1 MQVRNS
7 NSSWFGLSGQ
17 VRSMTGNVV
26 LLAIVIG
33 APAIAAAQA
42 GNGPFAKS
50 IAYAQARTVKIYGA
64 GIGRQEG
71 YATGIIISADGRI
84 LTTQGVFLAGGSIR
98 VVLPNGDKHY
108 ALVERRSHPLNA
120 AILKLD
126 SPPEVE
132 AIQTPDYF
140 EVAETSVA
148 QKGDWVIG
156 ISNAF
161 KVANGSERLSVTL
174 GVVSLRTQLEAKRG
188 ASDVDYD
195 QDVLLIDCIT
205 SNPGAPGGAVVTAD
219 GRLAGMIGK
228 VIESKSTQTR
238 LNYAVPNDLLHKFL
252 IGEPIKITT
261 PKTLTGGKAVLG
273 IRLFTLGGRRAPAY
287 IDRVKPGSPAAKA
300 GLRSDDLIL
309 SIGGERI
316 RYASEYK
323 KILAQLTPGKPVT
336 IIVKRKAKA
345 VTVQVTPEAEDK

>member
-1 MQVRNS
+1 
-7 NSSWFGLSGQ
+7 
-17 VRSMTGNVV
+17 
-26 LLAIVIG
+26 
-33 APAIAAAQA
+33 
-42 GNGPFAKS
+42 
-50 IAYAQARTVKIYGA
+50 
-64 GIGRQEG
+64 
-71 YATGIIISADGRI
+71 
-84 LTTQGVFLAGGSIR
+84 
-98 VVLPNGDKHY
+98 VLPNGDKHY
-108 ALVERRSHPLNA
+108 ALVERRSHPLQA

-126 SPPEVE
+126 SPPDVP
-132 AIQTPDYF
+132 AVDTPEYF
-140 EVAETSVA
+140 EITETPAA
-148 QKGDWVIG
+148 QKGDWVMG

-205 SNPGAPGGAVVTAD
+205 SNPGAPGGAVITVD

-252 IGEPIKITT
+252 IGEPIKSTA
-261 PKTLTGGKAVLG
+261 PKTYTGGKKAVLG

-309 SIGGERI
+309 SIGGQRV

-323 KILAQLTPGKPVT
+323 KLLAQLEPGKPVT

-345 VTVQVTPEAEDK
+345 ITIQVTPEAAEK